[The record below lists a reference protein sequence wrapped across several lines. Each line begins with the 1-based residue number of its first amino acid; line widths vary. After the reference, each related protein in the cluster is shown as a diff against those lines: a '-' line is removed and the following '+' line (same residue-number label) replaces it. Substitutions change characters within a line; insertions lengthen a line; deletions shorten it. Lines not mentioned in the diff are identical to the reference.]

1 MQREQARIRTGEP
14 LRWTIIGCR
23 LGSQRRRARLRFMP
37 TDCGFQPVIG
47 RLPQISQDRAKWGL
61 HSPRNRRTR
70 SRRRRNGPILA
81 RYDRGM
87 QSAGRRVPQPLAPGE
102 LDLPIR
108 AVMPELARGTAALGR
123 LGITT
128 PRQALFYLP
137 FRYDDFSDLRPL
149 GDLAADEKQSARVR
163 VVSVEVEPGFRRRPQ
178 RVIAQ
183 LSDLSGTAEAIWFG
197 RRYVE
202 RRLEPGAEIVV
213 SGKVTFRGWR
223 PQFTS
228 PEFSPVGHA
237 SVHTARVV
245 PVYRLAGGVTQRR
258 VRELLARVLERA
270 LPAVDDPLQDA
281 ERGDLVP
288 LADALHAAHFPE
300 EAADVAGALDRLAHD
315 ELLALQLAMAQARAA
330 RAGLQAARVEIGA
343 DELAALLAALPFEL
357 TGDQRRA
364 VDEIVADLAL
374 DQPMRRLLQ
383 GDVGSGKT
391 AVAAVALAGVVRAGW
406 QAVLMAPTEILARQ
420 HHLGLAPLLDALG
433 VRAEF
438 LSGSLSPAVKGSIH
452 DAIEAGEAEVVIGT
466 HAVISEAVTFRRL
479 GLAVVDEQH
488 RFGVSQR
495 AALQAKGAGREPHL
509 LALTATPIPRTL
521 ALTFYADLA
530 ISSIHELPP
539 GRRSIRTEIRDRRAL
554 PKIEAF
560 LASEAAAGRQAF
572 VVVPLVAESEALSAA
587 SAEAEVERLRAV
599 LPGLRI
605 GIVHGQQRADDR
617 DATMAAFAAGAMD
630 LLVATTVIEV
640 GIDVPNA
647 SVMLVED
654 ADRFGLAQ
662 LHQLRGRVGRG
673 ADQSFCILLTDAVDE
688 RSRER
693 LEVVRSSND
702 GFAIA
707 EADLRLRGAGNLLG
721 TRQSGL
727 PPLRVA
733 SLFEPRHLALAER
746 AGKLAQAIVASDPGL
761 ASRPELVRLRDDF
774 AAVEDE
780 GDAA

>member
-1 MQREQARIRTGEP
+1 
-14 LRWTIIGCR
+14 
-23 LGSQRRRARLRFMP
+23 
-37 TDCGFQPVIG
+37 V
-47 RLPQISQDRAKWGL
+47 
-61 HSPRNRRTR
+61 
-70 SRRRRNGPILA
+70 
-81 RYDRGM
+81 
-87 QSAGRRVPQPLAPGE
+87 PLAPGG

-108 AVMPELARGTAALGR
+108 AVLPELARGAAALAR
-123 LGITT
+123 LGIVT

-149 GDLAADEKQSARVR
+149 GELVADEKQSARAR
-163 VVSVEVEPGFRRRPQ
+163 VTDIKIEPGFGRRPQ

-183 LSDLSGTAEAIWFG
+183 LADDTGTAEAIWFG

-202 RRLEPGAEIVV
+202 RRLEQGAEVV
-213 SGKVTFRGWR
+213 LSGKVTFRGWR

-228 PEFSPVGHA
+228 PDFSPVGHE
-237 SVHTARVV
+237 SIHTARVV
-245 PVYRLAGGVTQRR
+245 PIYRLVGGVTQRR

-270 LPAVDDPLQDA
+270 LPAIEDPLQPA
-281 ERGDLVP
+281 ERGELP
-288 LADALHAAHFPE
+288 LLADALRAAHFPE
-300 EAADVAGALDRLAHD
+300 EAADVPAALDRLAFD
-315 ELLALQLAMAQARAA
+315 ELLALQLSMAQAREA
-330 RAGLQAARVEIGA
+330 RA
-343 DELAALLAALPFEL
+343 DERSASVAIDPQELGALLEALPFAL
-357 TGDQRRA
+357 TGDQRGA
-364 VDEIVADLAL
+364 VDEIITDLAS
-374 DQPMRRLLQ
+374 DEPMRRLLQ

-406 QAVLMAPTEILARQ
+406 QGVLMAPTEILARQ
-420 HHLGLAPLLDALG
+420 HHLGLAPLLEALG

-438 LSGSLSPAVKGSIH
+438 LSGSLAAAAKGRIH
-452 DAIEAGEAEVVIGT
+452 NAIEAGEAEVVIGT
-466 HAVISEAVTFRRL
+466 HAVIAEAVTFDRL
-479 GLAVVDEQH
+479 ALAVVDEQH
-488 RFGVSQR
+488 RFGVAQR

-521 ALTFYADLA
+521 ALTFYADMA
-530 ISSIHELPP
+530 ISTIREMPP
-539 GRRSIRTEIRDRRAL
+539 GRRAIRTELRTRSAM
-554 PKIEAF
+554 PGIEAF
-560 LASEAAAGRQAF
+560 LASEAAGGRQSF

-587 SAEAEVERLRAV
+587 SAESELERLRAA
-599 LPGLRI
+599 LPDLRI
-605 GIVHGQQRADDR
+605 GLVHGQQRADLR
-617 DATMAAFAAGAMD
+617 DATMAAFAAADLD

-673 ADQSFCILLTDAVDE
+673 EQQSYCILVSDAVDD

-693 LEVVRSSND
+693 LEVVRGSND

-707 EADLRLRGAGNLLG
+707 EADLRLRGAGNVLG

-733 SLFEPRHLALAER
+733 SLFEPRHLVLAER
-746 AGKLAQAIVASDPGL
+746 AGALARRLVAADPTL
-761 ASRPELVRLRDDF
+761 SARPELVRMRDDL
-774 AAVEDE
+774 ASAEEE

>member
-1 MQREQARIRTGEP
+1 
-14 LRWTIIGCR
+14 
-23 LGSQRRRARLRFMP
+23 MP
-37 TDCGFQPVIG
+37 D
-47 RLPQISQDRAKWGL
+47 
-61 HSPRNRRTR
+61 
-70 SRRRRNGPILA
+70 
-81 RYDRGM
+81 
-87 QSAGRRVPQPLAPGE
+87 
-102 LDLPIR
+102 
-108 AVMPELARGTAALGR
+108 LARGASPLAR
-123 LGITT
+123 LGIAT

-149 GDLAADEKQSARVR
+149 GDLVPDEKQSARVT
-163 VVSVEVEPGFRRRPQ
+163 VTEVTVEPGFGRRPQ

-183 LSDLSGTAEAIWFG
+183 LADDTGSAEAIWFG

-202 RRLEPGAEIVV
+202 RRLEKGAEIVV

-228 PEFSPVGHA
+228 PDFSPVGHE

-245 PVYRLAGGVTQRR
+245 PVYRLVGGVTQRR
-258 VRELLARVLERA
+258 VRELLARVLERS
-270 LPAVDDPLQDA
+270 LPAVDDPLQPT
-281 ERGDLVP
+281 ERGDLPV
-288 LADALHAAHFPE
+288 LADALRAAHFPE
-300 EAADVAGALDRLAHD
+300 EASDVQGALDRLAFD
-315 ELLALQLAMAQARAA
+315 ELLALQLAMAQARVA
-330 RAGLQAARVEIGA
+330 RAGQRAARVEIA
-343 DELAALLAALPFEL
+343 SAELSALLGALPFAL
-357 TGDQRRA
+357 TGDQRAA

-406 QAVLMAPTEILARQ
+406 QGALMAPTEILARQ
-420 HHLGLAPLLDALG
+420 HHLGLAPLLEALG

-438 LSGSLSPAVKGSIH
+438 LSGSLGAAAKRRIH
-452 DAIEAGEAEVVIGT
+452 DAIAAGEAEVVIGT
-466 HAVISEAVTFRRL
+466 HAVIAEAVTFDRL
-479 GLAVVDEQH
+479 ALAVVDEQH
-488 RFGVSQR
+488 RFGVAQR
-495 AALQAKGAGREPHL
+495 AALQAKGTGREPHL

-530 ISSIHELPP
+530 ISTIRELPP
-539 GRRSIRTEIRDRRAL
+539 GRRAIRTEVRDRTAMPR
-554 PKIEAF
+554 IEGF
-560 LASEAAAGRQAF
+560 LASEAAAGRQSF

-587 SAEAEVERLRAV
+587 SAEAECERLRAA

-605 GIVHGQQRADDR
+605 GLVHGQQRAELR
-617 DATMAAFAAGAMD
+617 DATMAAFAAGEMD
-630 LLVATTVIEV
+630 LLVATTVVEV

-647 SVMLVED
+647 SVMLIQD

-673 ADQSFCILLTDAVDE
+673 PQQSFCILVTDATDD
-688 RSRER
+688 RARQR
-693 LEVVRSSND
+693 LDVVRGSSD
-702 GFAIA
+702 GFEIA
-707 EADLRLRGAGNLLG
+707 EADLRLRGAGNVLG

-746 AGKLAQAIVASDPGL
+746 AGSLARRLVAADPAL
-761 ASRPELVRLRDDF
+761 ASRPALVRMRDDL
-774 AAVEDE
+774 ASAEDE